1 MWVEEAVTQPKRPPA
16 NARGFSEEQKLELAL
31 IIASSLKTELAPAI
45 RAELKDAG
53 LRIDGDANQTA
64 ASADFQFIRRVRLM
78 FESASSKIG
87 GAIILAVVSGF
98 VWLLIIGSQAFFN
111 KP

>member
-1 MWVEEAVTQPKRPPA
+1 MTAPKRPPH
-16 NARGFSEEQKLELAL
+16 NPNGFSDAQKAELAQ

-53 LRIDGDANQTA
+53 LRLDGDVNQMA
-64 ASADFQFIRRVRLM
+64 AGADFMFLRRMRTM

-87 GAIILAVVSGF
+87 GAIIMITVGGILSLLAYGMKD
-98 VWLLIIGSQAFFN
+98 FFT
-111 KP
+111 K

>member
-1 MWVEEAVTQPKRPPA
+1 MTAPKRPPHHSQ
-16 NARGFSEEQKLELAL
+16 GFTEHQKAELVA

-53 LRIDGDANQTA
+53 LRLDGDANQTA
-64 ASADFQFIRRVRLM
+64 ASADFQFVRRVRLM

-87 GAIILAVVSGF
+87 GAIILAVVAGIATLF
-98 VWLLIIGSQAFFN
+98 VYGAKAFLG
-111 KP
+111 K

>member
-1 MWVEEAVTQPKRPPA
+1 VTPPRHRPQRT
-16 NARGFSEEQKLELAL
+16 NGFTEEQKEELAE
-31 IIASSLKTELAPAI
+31 IIDAAVKRAMAPAI

-53 LRIDGDANQTA
+53 LRLDGDINQTA
-64 ASADFQFIRRVRLM
+64 AVADFQFVRKFRLM
-78 FESASSKIG
+78 FEGASSKIG

-98 VWLLIIGSQAFFN
+98 VWLLVIGSQAFFSA

>member
-1 MWVEEAVTQPKRPPA
+1 MTPPKRPAHNPK
-16 NARGFSEEQKLELAL
+16 GFSEEQKIELAL

-53 LRIDGDANQTA
+53 LRLDGDANQIA
-64 ASADFQFIRRVRLM
+64 ASADFQFVRRVRLM

-87 GAIILAVVSGF
+87 GAIILAVVSGL
-98 VWLLIIGSQAFFN
+98 VWLLVIGSQAFFA
-111 KP
+111 KT